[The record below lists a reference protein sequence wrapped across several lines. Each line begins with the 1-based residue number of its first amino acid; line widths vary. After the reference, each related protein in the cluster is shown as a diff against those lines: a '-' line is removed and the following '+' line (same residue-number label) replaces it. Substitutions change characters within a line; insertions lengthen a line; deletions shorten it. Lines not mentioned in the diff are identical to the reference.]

1 MRYIWI
7 LTRIVVLAVA
17 LAATAPTITRP
28 AAAQE
33 PVPAVVQVP
42 FPEKGAGLI
51 TLDFQEVGLA
61 YVFSALAQAASLNIM
76 HVNLPDDNVTLR
88 SARPVPIA
96 NIPALIRSLARMNRI
111 AVVEEGGFLRL
122 TGPAD
127 SDQVPD
133 NRSLFIHRLRHAQAS
148 ALAPTLQG
156 LFSGG
161 TGNLNVIASTGPQR
175 PQTTQRPRRSQPQQP
190 QPQPQ
195 PPITVRSP
203 NMPPG
208 IQVGGLMIGGMQSAV
223 QIVPD
228 EVTNTLLVRATPEDW
243 MIIEKAV
250 EALDLRPLQVAIEVV
265 IAEVR
270 RRDDLQFGV
279 RVGAGPAGATSAED
293 FTVRLDGSGNIDI
306 RATLQALSATGNV
319 HILSRPVV
327 MAQNNREARIL
338 VGSER
343 PFVQMV
349 SRSIAAP
356 DGVRDQVIQYRDVG
370 TVLTIMPT
378 INEEGY
384 VNLAL
389 TQEVSSATTETLY
402 DAPVIS
408 TRVAETQLLAR
419 DGETVVIGGLVDR
432 REDRV
437 RTGIPLLKDIPLIG
451 MLFRSTRNIQ
461 ETSELFL
468 FLTPYIVA
476 DDEDAKRL
484 REGIEHGSEMLDSML
499 PVKPLLPDTIQPPK
513 EDRP

>member
-1 MRYIWI
+1 
-7 LTRIVVLAVA
+7 
-17 LAATAPTITRP
+17 
-28 AAAQE
+28 
-33 PVPAVVQVP
+33 
-42 FPEKGAGLI
+42 
-51 TLDFQEVGLA
+51 
-61 YVFSALAQAASLNIM
+61 
-76 HVNLPDDNVTLR
+76 
-88 SARPVPIA
+88 
-96 NIPALIRSLARMNRI
+96 
-111 AVVEEGGFLRL
+111 
-122 TGPAD
+122 
-127 SDQVPD
+127 
-133 NRSLFIHRLRHAQAS
+133 
-148 ALAPTLQG
+148 
-156 LFSGG
+156 
-161 TGNLNVIASTGPQR
+161 
-175 PQTTQRPRRSQPQQP
+175 
-190 QPQPQ
+190 
-195 PPITVRSP
+195 
-203 NMPPG
+203 MPPG